1 MSVPKGDE
9 PLRVL
14 IVEDRPDDA
23 LLVAEHLR
31 RAGLIITWERV
42 DTEAGFAAKL
52 PAGFD
57 LIIAD
62 YHLPSFSAP
71 RALEMLKQLDLDV
84 PFIVVSGSVGE
95 NAAVAAMR
103 GGAHDYIF
111 KDNLSRLRPA
121 VEREVRAAI
130 ERKTARE
137 AQGEYLRRLG
147 SIFDSAL
154 DAVVTMGADGVI
166 TDWNPMA
173 ETIFGWPRSEAVGR
187 MVSETIIPLRYRDA
201 HKSGLR
207 HFLASGEGP
216 VLNKRL
222 ELAALHRDGHEFP
235 IELSISATPSD
246 GSHLF
251 SAFVRDITERHR
263 AEEALRASEE
273 RYRQIVETAFEGVWV
288 IDGNN
293 LTTFLN
299 RRMAEMLGY
308 APEEMLGKPVL
319 DFMDPDAQ
327 AAFAANRDSRQQA
340 RQPEHEFPFIRKD
353 GSELWVLLESSPDL
367 DAAGNYRG
375 SLAMV
380 TDVTERRH
388 AEEALRRM
396 AAMVSTSTD
405 GIIAVDRDGLLVNWN
420 VGAERMYGYTAEEII
435 GQPVATIVPDA
446 KSDELTALM
455 VRVRKGDAI
464 EQIETVRKR
473 KDGSLV
479 EVSISFS
486 PLTDVNGTVV
496 ASAAI
501 HRDISHAKRAAE
513 ALQASEERYR
523 RIVETAYE
531 GIWVI
536 DAQNITTFVNPRM
549 AEMLGWTVD
558 EMVGRPLLDF
568 LDADSQATFAANQ
581 PDRLKGNSRQREVR
595 FTRKDDTDLWTLLSI
610 RPNLDQAG
618 RYEGALAMVMD
629 ITERRR
635 DQKALEYQAL
645 HDALTGL
652 PNRLLLAER
661 LGEALVSARAAREQ
675 VAVLIL
681 DLDHFKEVNETFGM
695 QAGDRLLEQ
704 VGPRLRAEIR
714 AEDMVARLSGDE
726 FAVLMTNT
734 DATAATVKAQC
745 LLEALERPFEV
756 EGQHLDVAISI
767 GISIFPDDGD
777 DANTLLRR
785 ADIALFVAKQP
796 RGAFVRFAPEHE
808 RQGASRLTLM
818 ADLRE
823 ALQHDDQ
830 LFLHFQPLVRLR
842 DRSLA
847 GVEALVRWRHPQRG
861 LVPPLEF
868 VPFAEKTRLIKPLTK
883 WVLISALRQSVSW
896 ERDGHLIPVS
906 VNISMRD
913 LVDPEFPET
922 IATLLKAAQAPA
934 SSLLLEITES
944 LIMTEPERAINTL
957 TELRMLGVR
966 LAVDD
971 FGTGY
976 SSLAYLHRLPVH
988 EIKIDKSF
996 VAAMAGKADRSNIV
1010 RASIELVH
1018 SLQLESVAEGV
1029 EDART
1034 WDLLRLLGCDLAQ
1047 GYFISR
1053 PMLAEQVLP
1062 WLSSWET
1069 APSKATEEAA

>member
-1 MSVPKGDE
+1 MPE

-31 RAGLIITWERV
+31 RAGLTITWERI

-52 PAGFD
+52 HGGWD

-62 YHLPSFSAP
+62 YHLPQFSAP
-71 RALEMLKQLDLDV
+71 RALDLLKQADLDI

-130 ERKTARE
+130 ERKAARE

-154 DAVVTMGADGVI
+154 DAVVTMSADGVI

-173 ETIFGWPRSEAVGR
+173 ETIFGWSQSEAVGR
-187 MVSETIIPLRYRDA
+187 MVSETIIPLRYRGA

-207 HFLASGEGP
+207 HFLATGEGP

-235 IELSISATPSD
+235 VELSISATPSR

-251 SAFVRDITERHR
+251 SAFARDITERHA

-288 IDGNN
+288 IDRNN

-299 RRMAEMLGY
+299 HRMAEMLGY

-327 AAFAANRDSRQQA
+327 AAFAANRDERQT
-340 RQPEHEFPFIRKD
+340 RQLEHEFRFRRKD
-353 GSELWVLLESSPDL
+353 GSELWVLLESSPDV

-380 TDVTERRH
+380 TDVTQRRR

-405 GIIAVDRDGLLVNWN
+405 GIIAVDLNGLLVNWN
-420 VGAERMYGYTAEEII
+420 LGAERMYGYSAQEII
-435 GQPVATIVPDA
+435 GQHVGKIVPDG
-446 KSDELTALM
+446 KSSELDDLLD
-455 VRVRKGDAI
+455 RVRRGDAI

-486 PLTDVNGTVV
+486 PLTDANGRVV

-501 HRDISHAKRAAE
+501 HRDISTARKAAE
-513 ALQASEERYR
+513 ALRASEERYR
-523 RIVETAYE
+523 RIVDTAYE

-536 DAQNITTFVNPRM
+536 DGRNVTTFVNPRM

-558 EMVGRPLLDF
+558 EMVGRPLFDF
-568 LDADSQATFAANQ
+568 LDADAQAGFSERQ
-581 PDRLKGNSRQREVR
+581 PDRVKGLSQHTEVR
-595 FTRKDDTDLWTLLSI
+595 FTRKDGADCWTLLSI

-618 RYEGALAMVMD
+618 HYEGALAMVMD

-652 PNRLLLAER
+652 PNRLLLADH
-661 LGEALVSARAAREQ
+661 LSEALISARAAQQQ
-675 VAVLIL
+675 VAVLIV
-681 DLDHFKEVNETFGM
+681 DLDHFKEVNEAFGM
-695 QAGDRLLEQ
+695 EAGDRLLEQ

-767 GISIFPDDGD
+767 GIAIFPDDGD

-823 ALQHDDQ
+823 ALQHEDQ
-830 LFLHFQPLVRLR
+830 LFLDFQPLVRLR

-861 LVPPLEF
+861 LVPPLDF
-868 VPFAEKTRLIKPLTK
+868 VPFAEKTRLIKPLTR

-922 IATLLKAAQAPA
+922 IATLLKAAQAPP
-934 SSLLLEITES
+934 SLLNLEITES

-976 SSLAYLHRLPVH
+976 SSLAYLHRLPIH

-1010 RASIELVH
+1010 RASVELGH

-1053 PMLAEQVLP
+1053 PMLAEHVLP
-1062 WLSSWET
+1062 WLSRWET
-1069 APSKATEEAA
+1069 APGKAGEEAA

>member
-1 MSVPKGDE
+1 MAE

-31 RAGLIITWERV
+31 RAGLTIAWERV

-52 PAGFD
+52 RTGFD

-71 RALEMLKQLDLDV
+71 RALDMLKAADLDI
-84 PFIVVSGSVGE
+84 PFIVVSGTVGE
-95 NAAVAAMR
+95 NAAVAVMR
-103 GGAHDYIF
+103 SGARDYVF
-111 KDNLSRLRPA
+111 KENLSRLRPV
-121 VEREVRAAI
+121 VEREVRAAV
-130 ERKTARE
+130 ERKAARA
-137 AQGEYLRRLG
+137 AQGDYLRRLG

-173 ETIFGWPRSEAVGR
+173 ETIFGWSRSEAVGR
-187 MVSETIIPLRYRDA
+187 MVSETIIPLRYRGA

-207 HFLASGEGP
+207 HFLATGEGP

-235 IELSISATPSD
+235 IELSISATASG

-251 SAFVRDITERHR
+251 SAFVRDITERHA

-288 IDGNN
+288 IDSNN

-299 RRMAEMLGY
+299 HRMAEMLGY

-319 DFMDPDAQ
+319 DFMGPDAQ

-367 DAAGNYRG
+367 DAAGKYRG

-380 TDVTERRH
+380 TDVTERRR

-396 AAMVSTSTD
+396 AAMGSTSTD
-405 GIIAVDRDGLLVNWN
+405 GCIAVDLNGLLVNWN
-420 VGAERMYGYTAEEII
+420 VGAERMYGYSAQEII
-435 GQPVATIVPDA
+435 GQHVRTIVPDG
-446 KSDELTALM
+446 KSTELTALLD
-455 VRVRKGDAI
+455 RVRHGDAI

-486 PLTDVNGTVV
+486 PLTDVSGRIV

-523 RIVETAYE
+523 RIVETADE

-536 DAQNITTFVNPRM
+536 DAQNMTTFVNPRM

-558 EMVGRPLLDF
+558 EMGGRSVLSF
-568 LDADSQATFAANQ
+568 LDADARASFADNQ
-581 PDRLKGNSRQREVR
+581 LTRIKGISTQREIR
-595 FTRKDDTDLWTLLSI
+595 FTRKDGADLWTLLSI
-610 RPNLDQAG
+610 RPNFDEAG
-618 RYEGALAMVMD
+618 HYEGSLAMAMD

-635 DQKALEYQAL
+635 VQKELEYQAL

-652 PNRLLLAER
+652 PNRLLMAER
-661 LGEALVSARAAREQ
+661 LGQALVSARAAHQQ

-681 DLDHFKEVNETFGM
+681 DLDHFKEVNETFGL

-704 VGPRLRAEIR
+704 LGPRLQSE
-714 AEDMVARLSGDE
+714 L
-726 FAVLMTNT
+726 
-734 DATAATVKAQC
+734 
-745 LLEALERPFEV
+745 
-756 EGQHLDVAISI
+756 
-767 GISIFPDDGD
+767 
-777 DANTLLRR
+777 
-785 ADIALFVAKQP
+785 
-796 RGAFVRFAPEHE
+796 GA
-808 RQGASRLTLM
+808 
-818 ADLRE
+818 
-823 ALQHDDQ
+823 
-830 LFLHFQPLVRLR
+830 
-842 DRSLA
+842 
-847 GVEALVRWRHPQRG
+847 
-861 LVPPLEF
+861 
-868 VPFAEKTRLIKPLTK
+868 
-883 WVLISALRQSVSW
+883 
-896 ERDGHLIPVS
+896 
-906 VNISMRD
+906 
-913 LVDPEFPET
+913 
-922 IATLLKAAQAPA
+922 
-934 SSLLLEITES
+934 
-944 LIMTEPERAINTL
+944 
-957 TELRMLGVR
+957 
-966 LAVDD
+966 
-971 FGTGY
+971 
-976 SSLAYLHRLPVH
+976 
-988 EIKIDKSF
+988 
-996 VAAMAGKADRSNIV
+996 
-1010 RASIELVH
+1010 
-1018 SLQLESVAEGV
+1018 
-1029 EDART
+1029 
-1034 WDLLRLLGCDLAQ
+1034 
-1047 GYFISR
+1047 
-1053 PMLAEQVLP
+1053 
-1062 WLSSWET
+1062 
-1069 APSKATEEAA
+1069 

>member
-1 MSVPKGDE
+1 MSE

-31 RAGLIITWERV
+31 RAGLTIDWERV

-52 PAGFD
+52 RTGLD

-71 RALEMLKQLDLDV
+71 RALDMLKAADLDI
-84 PFIVVSGSVGE
+84 PFIVVSGTVGE
-95 NAAVAAMR
+95 DAAVAVMR
-103 GGAHDYIF
+103 SGARDYVF
-111 KDNLSRLRPA
+111 KDKLSRLRPV
-121 VEREVRAAI
+121 VEREVHAAV
-130 ERKTARE
+130 ERKAARA

-147 SIFDSAL
+147 AIFDSAL

-173 ETIFGWPRSEAVGR
+173 ETIFGWPRSDAVGHL
-187 MVSETIIPLRYRDA
+187 VSETIIPVRYRGA
-201 HKSGLR
+201 HKFGLR
-207 HFLASGEGP
+207 RFLDTGEGP
-216 VLNKRL
+216 VLNRRL

-235 IELSISATPSD
+235 IELSISATSS
-246 GSHLF
+246 GASHLF
-251 SAFVRDITERHR
+251 SAFVRDITERHK

-288 IDGNN
+288 IDSNN
-293 LTTFLN
+293 RTTFLN
-299 RRMAEMLGY
+299 QRMAEMLGY
-308 APEEMLGKPVL
+308 APEEMMGKPVL

-327 AAFAANRDSRQQA
+327 AAFAANRDERQQA
-340 RQPEHEFPFIRKD
+340 RQPEHEFRFRRRD

-367 DAAGNYRG
+367 DATGNYRG

-380 TDVTERRH
+380 TDVTERRR
-388 AEEALRRM
+388 AQEALRRM
-396 AAMVSTSTD
+396 AAMVATSTD
-405 GIIAVDRDGLLVNWN
+405 GILAVDVNGLVVNWN
-420 VGAERMYGYTAEEII
+420 LGAERMYGYSAEEII
-435 GQPVATIVPDA
+435 GQPIATIVPDA
-446 KSDELTALM
+446 QSEELTALLG
-455 VRVRKGDAI
+455 RVRRGEPI

-473 KDGSLV
+473 KDGTLV

-486 PLTDVNGTVV
+486 PLTDVTGSVI

-501 HRDISHAKRAAE
+501 HRDISTARRAAE
-513 ALQASEERYR
+513 ALRASEERYR

-536 DAQNITTFVNPRM
+536 DAQDMTTFVNPRL
-549 AEMLGWTVD
+549 AEMLGWTVE
-558 EMVGRPLLDF
+558 EMVGRPLFDF
-568 LDADSQATFAANQ
+568 LDADARATFVANQ

-595 FTRKDDTDLWTLLSI
+595 FTRKDGTDCWTLLTI
-610 RPNLDQAG
+610 LPNLDQAG
-618 RYEGALAMVMD
+618 HYEGALAMVMD

-652 PNRLLLAER
+652 PNRLQLGER
-661 LGEALVSARAAREQ
+661 LSEALVSARAAHEQ

-681 DLDHFKEVNETFGM
+681 DLDHFKEVNEAFGM

-704 VGPRLRAEIR
+704 VGPRLRSEIG
-714 AEDMVARLSGDE
+714 AQDMVARLSADE
-726 FAVLMTNT
+726 FAVLLMNT
-734 DATAATVKAQC
+734 DSTAATAKAQC

-756 EGQHLDVAISI
+756 EGQNLDVAISI
-767 GISIFPDDGD
+767 GIAIFPNDGE

-796 RGAFVRFAPEHE
+796 RGTFVRYAPEHE

-842 DRSLA
+842 DRSLG

-861 LVPPLEF
+861 LVPPMEF
-868 VPFAEKTRLIKPLTK
+868 VPFAEKTRLIKPLTRF
-883 WVLISALRQSVSW
+883 VLLSALRQSVAW
-896 ERDGHLIPVS
+896 QRNGHPIPVS

-922 IATLLKAAQAPA
+922 IASLLRAAQAPP
-934 SSLLLEITES
+934 SLLVLEITES

-957 TELRMLGVR
+957 TQLRLLGVR
-966 LAVDD
+966 LAIDD

-976 SSLAYLHRLPVH
+976 SSLAYLHRLPIH
-988 EIKIDKSF
+988 EIKIDRSF
-996 VAAMAGKADRSNIV
+996 VAAMTGAGSRANIV
-1010 RASIELVH
+1010 RASVELGH
-1018 SLQLESVAEGV
+1018 SLELESVAEGV
-1029 EDART
+1029 EGART
-1034 WDLLRLLGCDLAQ
+1034 WELLGTLGCDLAQ

-1062 WLSSWET
+1062 WLSQWEK
-1069 APSKATEEAA
+1069 APGAAVKAA

>member
-1 MSVPKGDE
+1 MAE

-31 RAGLIITWERV
+31 RAGLTIAWERV

-52 PAGFD
+52 GTRID

-71 RALEMLKQLDLDV
+71 RALDMLKAADLDI
-84 PFIVVSGSVGE
+84 PFIVVSGTVGE
-95 NAAVAAMR
+95 NAAVAVMR
-103 GGAHDYIF
+103 SGARDYVF
-111 KDNLSRLRPA
+111 KENLSRLRPV
-121 VEREVRAAI
+121 VEREVRAAV
-130 ERKTARE
+130 ERKAARA
-137 AQGEYLRRLG
+137 AQGDYLRRLG

-166 TDWNPMA
+166 TEWNPMA

-187 MVSETIIPLRYRDA
+187 TVSETIIPLRYRGA

-207 HFLASGEGP
+207 HFLATGEGP

-222 ELAALHRDGHEFP
+222 EVAALHRDGHEFP
-235 IELSISATPSD
+235 IELSISATASG

-251 SAFVRDITERHR
+251 SAFVRDITERHA

-288 IDGNN
+288 IDSNN

-299 RRMAEMLGY
+299 HRMAEMLGY

-319 DFMDPDAQ
+319 DFMGPDAQ

-380 TDVTERRH
+380 TDVTERRR

-405 GIIAVDRDGLLVNWN
+405 GIIAVDLNGLLVNWN
-420 VGAERMYGYTAEEII
+420 VGAERMYGYSAQEII
-435 GQPVATIVPDA
+435 GQHVGTIVPDG
-446 KSDELTALM
+446 KSSELTALLD
-455 VRVRKGDAI
+455 RVRHGDAI

-501 HRDISHAKRAAE
+501 HADISTPRRAAE

-523 RIVETAYE
+523 RIVETADE

-536 DAQNITTFVNPRM
+536 DAQNMTTFVNPRM

-558 EMVGRPLLDF
+558 EMGGRSVLSF
-568 LDADSQATFAANQ
+568 LDADARATFEANEGG
-581 PDRLKGNSRQREVR
+581 RLNGVSAHREVR
-595 FTRKDDTDLWTLLSI
+595 FTRKDGADCWTLLSI
-610 RPNLDQAG
+610 RPNVDQAG
-618 RYEGALAMVMD
+618 HYEGALAMVMD

-652 PNRLLLAER
+652 PNRLSMAER
-661 LGEALVSARAAREQ
+661 LGQALVS
-675 VAVLIL
+675 
-681 DLDHFKEVNETFGM
+681 
-695 QAGDRLLEQ
+695 
-704 VGPRLRAEIR
+704 IR
-714 AEDMVARLSGDE
+714 AKRD
-726 FAVLMTNT
+726 
-734 DATAATVKAQC
+734 
-745 LLEALERPFEV
+745 
-756 EGQHLDVAISI
+756 
-767 GISIFPDDGD
+767 
-777 DANTLLRR
+777 
-785 ADIALFVAKQP
+785 
-796 RGAFVRFAPEHE
+796 
-808 RQGASRLTLM
+808 QGG
-818 ADLRE
+818 
-823 ALQHDDQ
+823 
-830 LFLHFQPLVRLR
+830 
-842 DRSLA
+842 
-847 GVEALVRWRHPQRG
+847 GVV
-861 LVPPLEF
+861 
-868 VPFAEKTRLIKPLTK
+868 IC
-883 WVLISALRQSVSW
+883 
-896 ERDGHLIPVS
+896 
-906 VNISMRD
+906 
-913 LVDPEFPET
+913 
-922 IATLLKAAQAPA
+922 
-934 SSLLLEITES
+934 
-944 LIMTEPERAINTL
+944 
-957 TELRMLGVR
+957 
-966 LAVDD
+966 
-971 FGTGY
+971 
-976 SSLAYLHRLPVH
+976 
-988 EIKIDKSF
+988 ID
-996 VAAMAGKADRSNIV
+996 
-1010 RASIELVH
+1010 
-1018 SLQLESVAEGV
+1018 
-1029 EDART
+1029 
-1034 WDLLRLLGCDLAQ
+1034 
-1047 GYFISR
+1047 
-1053 PMLAEQVLP
+1053 
-1062 WLSSWET
+1062 
-1069 APSKATEEAA
+1069 

>member
-1 MSVPKGDE
+1 MPE

-23 LLVAEHLR
+23 ELIAEHLR
-31 RAGLIITWERV
+31 DAGLMVIWERV
-42 DTEAGFAAKL
+42 DTEAAFAAKL
-52 PAGFD
+52 HTGLD

-62 YHLPSFSAP
+62 YHLPQFSAP
-71 RALEMLKQLDLDV
+71 RALDMLKAADLDI
-84 PFIVVSGSVGE
+84 PFIVVSGTVGE
-95 NAAVAAMR
+95 NAAVPVMR
-103 GGAHDYIF
+103 SGARDYVF
-111 KDNLSRLRPA
+111 KENLSRLRPV
-121 VEREVRAAI
+121 VEREVHAAD
-130 ERKTARE
+130 ERKAARE

-154 DAVVTMGADGVI
+154 DAVVTMDGAGVI

-173 ETIFGWPRSEAVGR
+173 ETIFGWPRSEAVGQL
-187 MVSETIIPLRYRDA
+187 VSETIIPLRYRGA

-207 HFLASGEGP
+207 HFLATGEGP
-216 VLNKRL
+216 VLKKRL

-235 IELSISATPSD
+235 IELFISATSSGRSTP
-246 GSHLF
+246 F

-273 RYRQIVETAFEGVWV
+273 RYRKIVETAFEGVWL
-288 IDGNN
+288 IDSSNR
-293 LTTFLN
+293 TTFLN
-299 RRMAEMLGY
+299 HRMAEMLGY

-327 AAFAANRDSRQQA
+327 AAFAANRDERQQA
-340 RQPEHEFPFIRKD
+340 RQPEHEFRFRRKD

-367 DAAGNYRG
+367 DVAGNYRG

-380 TDVTERRH
+380 TDVTERRR

-396 AAMVSTSTD
+396 AAMVATSTD
-405 GIIAVDRDGLLVNWN
+405 AIIAVDLNGLLMNWN
-420 VGAERMYGYTAEEII
+420 LGAERMYGYSAKEIV
-435 GQPVATIVPDA
+435 GQHVRAIVPDG
-446 KSDELTALM
+446 KSDELTSLLDQ
-455 VRVRKGDAI
+455 VRKGDAI
-464 EQIETVRKR
+464 EQIGTFRRRKA
-473 KDGSLV
+473 GSLV

-486 PLTDVNGTVV
+486 PLTDVNGSVI

-501 HRDISHAKRAAE
+501 HRDISTARRAAE
-513 ALQASEERYR
+513 ALRASEERHR

-531 GIWVI
+531 GIWVS
-536 DAQNITTFVNPRM
+536 DARNMTTFVNPRM
-549 AEMLGWTVD
+549 AEMLGWTVE
-558 EMVGRPLLDF
+558 EMVGRPLFDF
-568 LDADSQATFAANQ
+568 LDADAQAAFNERQ
-581 PDRLKGNSRQREVR
+581 PDRVKGLAQHREVR
-595 FTRKDDTDLWTLLSI
+595 FTRKDGTDCWTLLSI

-618 RYEGALAMVMD
+618 HYEGALAMVMD

-652 PNRLLLAER
+652 PNRLLLAEP
-661 LGEALVSARAAREQ
+661 LSEALVSAKSAHQQ

-681 DLDHFKEVNETFGM
+681 DLDHFKEVNEAFGLK
-695 QAGDRLLEQ
+695 AGDRLLEQ
-704 VGPRLRAEIR
+704 VGPRLRSEI
-714 AEDMVARLSGDE
+714 ASDAMIARLSGDE
-726 FAVLMTNT
+726 FAVVLTNT
-734 DATAATVKAQC
+734 DAKEATIKAQC

-767 GISIFPDDGD
+767 GIAIFPDDGED
-777 DANTLLRR
+777 PNTLLRR

-796 RGAFVRFAPEHE
+796 RGAFVRYAPEHE

-818 ADLRE
+818 AELRE
-823 ALQHDDQ
+823 ALQREGE

-861 LVPPLEF
+861 LVTPMEF
-868 VPFAEKTRLIKPLTK
+868 VPFAEKTRLIKPLTRFML
-883 WVLISALRQSVSW
+883 VSALRQSVVW
-896 ERDGHLIPVS
+896 QRAGHGIPVS

-913 LVDPEFPET
+913 LVDPEFPKT
-922 IATLLKAAQAPA
+922 IATLLGEAKAPP
-934 SSLLLEITES
+934 SLLVLEITKS
-944 LIMTEPERAINTL
+944 LIMTEPERAIDTL
-957 TELRMLGVR
+957 TQLRTLGVR

-976 SSLAYLHRLPVH
+976 SSLAYLHRLPIH
-988 EIKIDKSF
+988 QIKIDKSF
-996 VAAMAGKADRSNIV
+996 VAAMTGDGMRANIV
-1010 RASIELVH
+1010 GASVDLGH
-1018 SLQLESVAEGV
+1018 SLELESVAEGV

-1034 WDLLRLLGCDLAQ
+1034 WDLLGTLGCDLAQ

-1053 PMLAEQVLP
+1053 PMLADDLLP
-1062 WLSSWET
+1062 WLATW
-1069 APSKATEEAA
+1069 KALGEPAAKAA

>member
-1 MSVPKGDE
+1 M
-9 PLRVL
+9 
-14 IVEDRPDDA
+14 
-23 LLVAEHLR
+23 
-31 RAGLIITWERV
+31 
-42 DTEAGFAAKL
+42 
-52 PAGFD
+52 
-57 LIIAD
+57 
-62 YHLPSFSAP
+62 
-71 RALEMLKQLDLDV
+71 M
-84 PFIVVSGSVGE
+84 
-95 NAAVAAMR
+95 
-103 GGAHDYIF
+103 
-111 KDNLSRLRPA
+111 
-121 VEREVRAAI
+121 
-130 ERKTARE
+130 
-137 AQGEYLRRLG
+137 
-147 SIFDSAL
+147 
-154 DAVVTMGADGVI
+154 
-166 TDWNPMA
+166 
-173 ETIFGWPRSEAVGR
+173 
-187 MVSETIIPLRYRDA
+187 
-201 HKSGLR
+201 
-207 HFLASGEGP
+207 
-216 VLNKRL
+216 
-222 ELAALHRDGHEFP
+222 
-235 IELSISATPSD
+235 
-246 GSHLF
+246 
-251 SAFVRDITERHR
+251 
-263 AEEALRASEE
+263 
-273 RYRQIVETAFEGVWV
+273 
-288 IDGNN
+288 
-293 LTTFLN
+293 
-299 RRMAEMLGY
+299 
-308 APEEMLGKPVL
+308 GKPVL

-327 AAFAANRDSRQQA
+327 AAFAANREERQQA
-340 RQPEHEFPFIRKD
+340 RQPEHEFRFRRKD

-367 DAAGNYRG
+367 DVAGNYRG

-380 TDVTERRH
+380 TDVTERRR

-396 AAMVSTSTD
+396 AAMVATSTD
-405 GIIAVDRDGLLVNWN
+405 AIIAVDLNGLLVNWN
-420 VGAERMYGYTAEEII
+420 LGAERMYGYSAKEIV
-435 GQPVATIVPDA
+435 GQHVRAIVPDG
-446 KSDELTALM
+446 KSDELTALLD
-455 VRVRKGDAI
+455 RVRHGDAI

-486 PLTDVNGTVV
+486 PLTDVNGSVV

-501 HRDISHAKRAAE
+501 HRDISTARRAAE
-513 ALQASEERYR
+513 ALRASEERYR

-536 DAQNITTFVNPRM
+536 DAQNMTTFVNPRL
-549 AEMLGWTVD
+549 AEMLGWTVE
-558 EMVGRPLLDF
+558 EMVGRPLFDF
-568 LDADSQATFAANQ
+568 LDADARATFIANQ

-595 FTRKDDTDLWTLLSI
+595 FTGKDGTDCWTLLSI

-618 RYEGALAMVMD
+618 HYEGALAMVMD

-661 LGEALVSARAAREQ
+661 LEQALVSARAAHEQ

-681 DLDHFKEVNETFGM
+681 DLDHFKEVNEAFGM

-704 VGPRLRAEIR
+704 VGPRLRSEIG

-726 FAVLMTNT
+726 FAVLLTNT

-767 GISIFPDDGD
+767 GIAIFPNDGQ

-796 RGAFVRFAPEHE
+796 RGTFVRYAPEHE
-808 RQGASRLTLM
+808 RQGAIRLTLM

-823 ALQHDDQ
+823 ALRHDDQ

-861 LVPPLEF
+861 LVPPMEF
-868 VPFAEKTRLIKPLTK
+868 VPFAEKTRLIKPLTRF
-883 WVLISALRQSVSW
+883 VLVSALRQSVAW
-896 ERDGHLIPVS
+896 QRGGHAIPVA

-922 IATLLKAAQAPA
+922 IAALLRSAQAPP
-934 SSLLLEITES
+934 SSLVLEITES

-957 TELRMLGVR
+957 TQLRLLGVR
-966 LAVDD
+966 LAIDD

-976 SSLAYLHRLPVH
+976 SSLAYLHRLPIH
-988 EIKIDKSF
+988 EIKIDRSF
-996 VAAMAGKADRSNIV
+996 VAAMTGAGSRANIV
-1010 RASIELVH
+1010 RASVELGH
-1018 SLQLESVAEGV
+1018 SLELESVAEGV

-1034 WDLLRLLGCDLAQ
+1034 WELLGTLGCDLAQ

-1062 WLSSWET
+1062 WLSQWEK
-1069 APSKATEEAA
+1069 APDAAVKAA

>member
-1 MSVPKGDE
+1 MSE

-23 LLVAEHLR
+23 VLVTEHLR
-31 RAGLIITWERV
+31 RAGLTITWERV
-42 DTEAGFAAKL
+42 DSEAGFAAKL
-52 PAGFD
+52 PMGFD

-71 RALEMLKQLDLDV
+71 RALDMLKEADLDI
-84 PFIVVSGSVGE
+84 PFIVVSGTVGE
-95 NAAVAAMR
+95 NAAVAVMR
-103 GGAHDYIF
+103 SGARDYVF
-111 KDNLSRLRPA
+111 KENLSRLRPF
-121 VEREVRAAI
+121 VEREVHAAVERKAARAA
-130 ERKTARE
+130 
-137 AQGEYLRRLG
+137 QGDYLRRLG

-154 DAVVTMGADGVI
+154 DAVVTMGGDGVI
-166 TDWNPMA
+166 TDWNPVP

-187 MVSETIIPLRYRDA
+187 LVSETIIPPRYRGA

-207 HFLASGEGP
+207 HFLATGEGP

-235 IELSISATPSD
+235 IELSISATPSGD
-246 GSHLF
+246 SQLF
-251 SAFVRDITERHR
+251 SAFVRDITERR
-263 AEEALRASEE
+263 NAEEALRASEE

-288 IDGNN
+288 IDSNN
-293 LTTFLN
+293 RTTFLN
-299 RRMAEMLGY
+299 QRMAEMLGY

-327 AAFAANRDSRQQA
+327 AAFAANREEVQS
-340 RQPEHEFPFIRKD
+340 RQPEHEFRFRKKN

-380 TDVTERRH
+380 TDVTQRRR

-405 GIIAVDRDGLLVNWN
+405 GIIAVDLNGLLVNWN
-420 VGAERMYGYTAEEII
+420 VGAERMYGYSAQEII
-435 GQPVATIVPDA
+435 GQHVGTIVPDG
-446 KSDELTALM
+446 KSSELIALLD
-455 VRVRKGDAI
+455 RVRHGDAI

-486 PLTDVNGTVV
+486 PLTDVNGTVI

-501 HRDISHAKRAAE
+501 HRDISTARRAAE
-513 ALQASEERYR
+513 ALRASEERYR

-536 DAQNITTFVNPRM
+536 DARNVTTFVNPRM

-558 EMVGRPLLDF
+558 EMVGRPLFDF
-568 LDADSQATFAANQ
+568 LDTDARATFEANEGN
-581 PDRLKGNSRQREVR
+581 RLKGVSAQREVR
-595 FTRKDDTDLWTLLSI
+595 FKRKDGADCWTLLSI

-618 RYEGALAMVMD
+618 HYEGAQAMVMD
-629 ITERRR
+629 IAERRR
-635 DQKALEYQAL
+635 AQKALEYQAL

-652 PNRLLLAER
+652 PNRLLLADR
-661 LGEALVSARAAREQ
+661 LSEALISAR
-675 VAVLIL
+675 VAHQQDAVFIVE
-681 DLDHFKEVNETFGM
+681 LDHCKEVNETFGM

-704 VGPRLRAEIR
+704 VGPRLRSEIR

-726 FAVLMTNT
+726 FAVLLTDT
-734 DATAATVKAQC
+734 DAKAAAVKAQC
-745 LLEALERPFEV
+745 LLEALEPPFEV

-767 GISIFPDDGD
+767 GIAIFPDDGD

-796 RGAFVRFAPEHE
+796 RGTFVRYAPEHE

-823 ALQHDDQ
+823 ALRHDDQ

-861 LVPPLEF
+861 LVPPMEF
-868 VPFAEKTRLIKPLTK
+868 VPFAEKTRLIKPLTR

-922 IATLLKAAQAPA
+922 IATLLKAAQAPP

-996 VAAMAGKADRSNIV
+996 VAAMGGQVSQSNIV
-1010 RASIELVH
+1010 RASVELGH

-1029 EDART
+1029 EEART
-1034 WDLLRLLGCDLAQ
+1034 WDLLRLLGCALAQ
-1047 GYFISR
+1047 GFSISR
-1053 PMLAEQVLP
+1053 PMLADQVLP
-1062 WLSSWET
+1062 WLSQWKK
-1069 APSKATEEAA
+1069 APGKAADDAA